1 VDRDIDGI
9 LFMKTGA
16 LKLTLS
22 AFAVFFIAGV
32 FLMGYLQDALRGTTM
47 TLGVDLYP
55 RWVGAQAALE
65 GESPY
70 SFKTRQKIWQ
80 AVYGK
85 PDIPT
90 GNPFG
95 FYYPPAVVTLLYP
108 FILAGLSL
116 KTAAVLWC
124 AFLLAVWSAMLL
136 GWVTSIEIPHRAR
149 LALVPILLISGIAFR
164 PAYSN
169 YLLGQYSLFSIGML
183 VLAWLALKNRRH
195 VAAGIFSALCLIK
208 FSLTI
213 LPFAVLFLVYR
224 GNWKTLLTFGI
235 ATLVLY
241 LPPTLILGWWV
252 PDFISDISHYASEN
266 TVAWN
271 WTNVLTPS
279 GIGWLALSLVVLF
292 QSLKFRDADLTI
304 AASLALNSIFVPHTA
319 DYDLV
324 IFVPIL
330 FLLGGRLSASRRIS
344 PLLSWT
350 VFGVLV
356 WFPWISLLYFISQ
369 PLQAPVEDWYVFIW
383 LLYPLMIL
391 IPVFLNM
398 VFAGGSKPSPN
409 LQAG

>member
-1 VDRDIDGI
+1 
-9 LFMKTGA
+9 MKTDTF
-16 LKLTLS
+16 KITLL
-22 AFAVFFIAGV
+22 AFAGFLIAGI

-55 RWVGAQAALE
+55 RWVGAQSVLE

-70 SFKTRQKIWQ
+70 SFETRQRIWQ

-85 PDIPT
+85 PDIPA

-95 FYYPPAVVTLLYP
+95 FYYPPAVVTLLFP

-116 KTAAVLWC
+116 EAAAVLWC
-124 AFLLAVWSAMLL
+124 AFLLALWSAMLL

-149 LALVPILLISGIAFR
+149 LALVPLLLLSGIAFR

-183 VLAWLALKNRRH
+183 ALAWLALKNQRH
-195 VAAGIFSALCLIK
+195 VAAGIFGALCLIK

-213 LPFAVLFLVYR
+213 LPLVVLFFVYR
-224 GNWKTLLTFGI
+224 GNWKTLLSFGI
-235 ATLVLY
+235 ASLVLY
-241 LPPTLILGWWV
+241 LPPTLMLGWWI
-252 PDFISDISHYASEN
+252 PDFLRDISQYASEN
-266 TVAWN
+266 AVAWD
-271 WTNVLTPS
+271 WTHVASPS
-279 GIGWLALSLVVLF
+279 GLGWLALSLTLLLR
-292 QSLKFRDADLTI
+292 SLKFHDADLAI

-324 IFVPIL
+324 IFIPLLLIL
-330 FLLGGRLSASRRIS
+330 GTRLSASRKI
-344 PLLSWT
+344 PALLSWT
-350 VFGVLV
+350 VFGILV
-356 WFPWISLLYFISQ
+356 WFPWISLLYFINQ

-391 IPVFLNM
+391 TPVFFYQIFTSL
-398 VFAGGSKPSPN
+398 PQPITN
-409 LQAG
+409 LRSG